1 MKLNHYGI
9 RGTVSNCFS
18 SYLEKGTQF
27 VSINGY
33 SSDLHFIGCGVPQC
47 SILGPL
53 FINRLPYPVKHL
65 KIHHFADDTNLL
77 NFNHSIKKMNKQVNC
92 DLKNLNNWLNANK
105 ISLNLSKTDVVLFKW
120 PKKQT
125 DCNLHLKLNG
135 KRLYLT
141 DSVKYFG
148 IKIDENFKCHYG
160 INNIAAKLN
169 KANYM
174 LSKVRHRGF

>member
-47 SILGPL
+47 SILGL
-53 FINRLPYPVKHL
+53 CYFINRLPYPVKHL

-77 NFNHSIKKMNKQVNC
+77 NFNHSIKKMNKQVNY
-92 DLKNLNNWLNANK
+92 DLKNLNNDLVKTKFLLILGKLTLFFLNDRKSKQIATYT
-105 ISLNLSKTDVVLFKW
+105 LS
-120 PKKQT
+120 
-125 DCNLHLKLNG
+125 
-135 KRLYLT
+135 
-141 DSVKYFG
+141 
-148 IKIDENFKCHYG
+148 
-160 INNIAAKLN
+160 
-169 KANYM
+169 
-174 LSKVRHRGF
+174 